1 MHDGFHTRCRV
12 MGALLTLG
20 LLTGCTAVQVTP
32 LQSVAE
38 DVCIEENSKVL
49 VEDFVPVLQAGFAR
63 HGINTQVHRSITR
76 GQCSHIVTYTARRSW
91 DGVPYLSSA
100 EIKVLDA
107 QRRTLASADYHLRG
121 KGGLS
126 LMKWQGTKTKM
137 DPVIDQLL
145 ANVEIQQKPTSQ
157 AQPDA
162 AVSQSIDQQLRAL
175 HAENL
180 GYEEYQQR
188 YRQIMQNAEQQ

>member
-1 MHDGFHTRCRV
+1 MNNGFDTRFRV
-12 MGALLTLG
+12 MGAVLTLG
-20 LLTGCTAVQVTP
+20 LLAGCTAVQVTP

-63 HGINTQVHRSITR
+63 HGINTQVHRNITR

-91 DGVPYLSSA
+91 DGIPYLSSA
-100 EIKVLDA
+100 EIKVLDP
-107 QRRTLASADYHLRG
+107 QRRTLASANYHLRG

-126 LMKWQGTKTKM
+126 LMKWQGTKTKI

-157 AQPDA
+157 TQLDT
-162 AVSQSIDQQLRAL
+162 AVRQSIDQQLRAL

>member
-1 MHDGFHTRCRV
+1 MHDGLHTRSRV

-49 VEDFVPVLQAGFAR
+49 VDDFVSVLQDGFAR
-63 HGINTQVHRSITR
+63 HGISTQVHRNIAR

-100 EIKVLDA
+100 EIKVLDP

-157 AQPDA
+157 VQTGAV
-162 AVSQSIDQQLRAL
+162 VSQSIDQQLRAL

-180 GYEEYQQR
+180 EYEEYQRR
-188 YRQIMQNAEQQ
+188 YRQIMQSAEQQ

>member
-38 DVCIEENSKVL
+38 DVCIEANSKVL

-63 HGINTQVHRSITR
+63 HGISTQVHRSIAR

-91 DGVPYLSSA
+91 DGAPYLSSA
-100 EIKVLDA
+100 EIRVLDT

-157 AQPDA
+157 A
-162 AVSQSIDQQLRAL
+162 
-175 HAENL
+175 
-180 GYEEYQQR
+180 
-188 YRQIMQNAEQQ
+188 